1 MYRCIECG
9 AEITPWK
16 AHECEKPACEKPADG
31 CNHRQARGTWE
42 TVQVDDTIPARQM
55 QGALERAGRRMESY
69 VGA

>member
-9 AEITPWK
+9 AEITPWRQ
-16 AHECEKPACEKPADG
+16 AHECEKPADV

-55 QGALERAGRRMESY
+55 QEALERAERRMESY

>member
-9 AEITPWK
+9 AEITPWQ
-16 AHECEKPACEKPADG
+16 AHECEKPADV

-55 QGALERAGRRMESY
+55 QEALERAGRRMESY